1 MPDSPLDLSNP
12 EFGARNY
19 ATAGV
24 PDAPPPGSTSAANPN
39 LGKRDQTGLQ
49 NAFATSPILN
59 GRYNL
64 EMAGNTFDTYTGEN
78 TDFPMYRRNFQPE
91 GSSLPEYQDGR
102 SKNLSNSEIQD
113 KKLGT
118 AFSPTTASPGAGNGF
133 NYGNLA
139 AGDAVKGLVPAAAD
153 PSTLN
158 PTESQY
164 QNRGADPATTT
175 GTVRT
180 FKLGVGSTVGEN
192 RVNPPR

>member
-12 EFGARNY
+12 EFGTRNY
-19 ATAGV
+19 ATAGL
-24 PDAPPPGSTSAANPN
+24 PDAPPPGGTAAANPN

-49 NAFATSPILN
+49 NAFTTSPILN

-64 EMAGNTFDTYTGEN
+64 EMAGQTFSAYTGEN
-78 TDFPMYRRNFQPE
+78 TDFPMYRRDFEPT
-91 GSSLPEYQDGR
+91 GDSRPEYQLVR
-102 SKNLSNSEIQD
+102 D
-113 KKLGT
+113 KEGVDIDRAKLGT

-133 NYGNLA
+133 EYAALA
-139 AGDAVKGLVPAAAD
+139 SGEAVRGLVPARAGETAVN
-153 PSTLN
+153 PSDA
-158 PTESQY
+158 SY
-164 QNRGADPATTT
+164 QNRGADPASTP